1 MNRLLLLA
9 LLYAI
14 SVPASAIYK
23 CQTGTKI
30 TYSDTECANGT
41 GTVIKADDTFSQPGA
56 GDSRQRLATDK
67 AELNRLRSERKR
79 EEAMDDRS
87 HEKYIRAA
95 ASKRKQCELLEQRQ
109 QWAEEDAVNASKK
122 SITSA
127 QRKARRAAETYTL
140 ACGK

>member
-1 MNRLLLLA
+1 MNRLLLLT
-9 LLYAI
+9 LLYAV
-14 SVPASAIYK
+14 SVPAAAIYK

-30 TYSDTECANGT
+30 TYSDTECVNEN
-41 GTVIKADDTFSQPGA
+41 GTVIKTTDTFSQQGA
-56 GDSRQRLATDK
+56 GDSRKRLATDK

-95 ASKRKQCELLEQRQ
+95 ATKRKQCAALEQRR
-109 QWAEEDAVNASKK
+109 QWAKEDAANAPKK
-122 SITSA
+122 SITTA